1 MGRGPRYRVMFR
13 RRRQKRTDYRM
24 RKTMIVSKALRLVVR
39 TSLSNTQM
47 QVAQALLIGDKM
59 LASANSKSL
68 ASYGWRAPSGNI
80 PAAYLTGYLLGKRA
94 VAAGLEEAILDIGL
108 TRNTNGARVFA
119 ALKGATDA
127 GLSIPHDEGVL
138 PSNERIGGEH
148 IAEYAKRLRE
158 ADPTAYEK
166 RFSQYHSKDLRPE
179 ELPKHF
185 GQIKEKINEAFK
197 EGK

>member
-47 QVAQALLIGDKM
+47 QVAEALLVGDKM

-94 VAAGLEEAILDIGL
+94 LAAGLEEAILDIGL

-148 IAEYAKRLRE
+148 IAEYAKQLRE

-166 RFSQYHSKDLRPE
+166 RFSQYRSKDLRPE
-179 ELPKHF
+179 ELPKHL